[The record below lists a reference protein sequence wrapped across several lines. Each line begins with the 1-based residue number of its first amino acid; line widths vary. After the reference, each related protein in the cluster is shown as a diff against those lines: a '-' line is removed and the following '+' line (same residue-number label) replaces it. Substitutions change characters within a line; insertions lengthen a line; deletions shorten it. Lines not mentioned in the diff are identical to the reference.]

1 MNEKIPQ
8 GPLSG
13 KRALVTGAS
22 GGVGLAIA
30 RSLAGTGAAL
40 SLSAIGSAALEQTA
54 EEIRR
59 EFGVEVETHIAN
71 LAHAVDADALALS
84 CAEVN
89 ILVSATGNIP
99 HGQIETINDDAWRKS
114 WNAAVYAP
122 INLIREMWRNM
133 HEAPGGLIIIVID
146 SPNSPLAQDI
156 NASMAGGALMALV
169 EAMGISESESNPV
182 RVLGLVSGR
191 KGDGAGVAAAI
202 SRIACEP
209 EKFKSGTLL
218 SPDAINAG

>member
-1 MNEKIPQ
+1 MNEQMPR

-30 RSLAGTGAAL
+30 RALAGTGADL
-40 SLSAIGSAALEQTA
+40 SLSAIGSTALEQTS
-54 EEIRR
+54 EEIKR

-71 LAHAVDADALALS
+71 LAHAIDADALALS

-99 HGQIETINDDAWRKS
+99 YGQIENINDEAWRKS

-133 HEAPGGLIIIVID
+133 HETPDGLIIIVID
-146 SPNSPLAQDI
+146 SPNSPQPQDI
-156 NASMAGGALMALV
+156 NASMAGGALMSLV
-169 EAMGISESESNPV
+169 EAMGVRERENNPV

-191 KGDGAGVAAAI
+191 KGDGAAIAAAI